1 VFPDLSE
8 GGAMQEREGQGL
20 VGNRLLDALAPAERD
35 EILAESPLVALERS
49 DVLAPVGERSDK
61 VYFPVDGVISIM
73 TLADDGVW
81 VESATIGNE
90 GMLGIAVF
98 LGGETWGNAEAIVQV
113 PGSAYGMPPERFRTA
128 LESKGKVHELVSGYT
143 QALFAQVSQSVVCN
157 GRHSIE
163 QRAARWLLQTSDRMR
178 SERFALTQEYLAV
191 MLGVRRP
198 SVSVAAKALQDAGV
212 ITYSRGSIT
221 ILDRPGLERVS
232 CGCYNAVRAEY
243 ERLVPL

>member
-1 VFPDLSE
+1 
-8 GGAMQEREGQGL
+8 MQERHNGGS
-20 VGNRLLDALAPAERD
+20 VGNRLLDALAPSGRD
-35 EILAESPLVALERS
+35 EILNESPLIPLERS
-49 DVLAPVGERSDK
+49 KILAAKGERSDR

-73 TLADDGVW
+73 TSADDGVW

-98 LGGETWGNAEAIVQV
+98 LGTETWGNSEAIVQV
-113 PGSAYGMPPERFRTA
+113 PGSAYAMRADRFRAA
-128 LESKGKVHELVSGYT
+128 LGSKGKLYELVAAYT
-143 QALFAQVSQSVVCN
+143 QALFAQISQSVACN
-157 GRHSIE
+157 GRHAIE
-163 QRAARWLLQTSDRMR
+163 QRTARWLLQTSDRMH

-198 SVSVAAKALQDAGV
+198 SVSVAAKALQEAGL

-232 CGCYNAVRAEY
+232 CGCYDAVRAEY

>member
-1 VFPDLSE
+1 
-8 GGAMQEREGQGL
+8 MQEREGAGDA
-20 VGNRLLDALAPAERD
+20 GNRLLDALAPAGRA
-35 EILAESPLVALERS
+35 EILHESPLIPLERS
-49 DVLAPVGERSDK
+49 KILAAMGERSDK
-61 VYFPVDGVISIM
+61 IYFPVDGVISIM

-98 LGGETWGNAEAIVQV
+98 LGTETWGNSEAIVQV
-113 PGSAYGMPPERFRTA
+113 PGSAHAMLADRFRAA
-128 LESKGKVHELVSGYT
+128 LASRGKLHELVAGYA
-143 QALFAQVSQSVVCN
+143 QALFAQISQSVVCN

-178 SERFALTQEYLAV
+178 SERFDLTQEYLAV

-198 SVSVAAKALQDAGV
+198 SVSVAAQALQEAGL

-232 CGCYNAVRAEY
+232 CGCYDAVRAEY

>member
-1 VFPDLSE
+1 MHE
-8 GGAMQEREGQGL
+8 GTGSA
-20 VGNRLLDALAPAERD
+20 GNRLLDALGPATRG
-35 EILAESPLVALERS
+35 EILRESPLLPLERS
-49 DVLAPVGERSDK
+49 KILAPMGGRSDK
-61 VYFPVDGVISIM
+61 VYFPVNGVISIM

-98 LGGETWGNAEAIVQV
+98 LGTETWGNSEAIVQV
-113 PGSAYGMPPERFRTA
+113 PGSAFAMSADRFRTA
-128 LESKGKVHELVSGYT
+128 LSGNDKLHELVAGYT
-143 QALFAQVSQSVVCN
+143 QALFGQISQSVACN

-178 SERFALTQEYLAV
+178 SVRFSLTQEYLAV

-198 SVSVAAKALQDAGV
+198 SVSVAAKALQEAGL

-221 ILDRPGLERVS
+221 ILDRPRLERVS
-232 CGCYNAVRAEY
+232 CGCYDAVRVEY
-243 ERLVPL
+243 DRLVPL

>member
-1 VFPDLSE
+1 
-8 GGAMQEREGQGL
+8 MQVREGSGSA
-20 VGNRLLDALAPAERD
+20 GNRLLDALAPAGRA
-35 EILAESPLVALERS
+35 EIVQESPLIALERS
-49 DVLAPVGERSDK
+49 KILAAMGERSDK

-90 GMLGIAVF
+90 GMLGVAVF
-98 LGGETWGNAEAIVQV
+98 LGTETWGNSEGIVQV
-113 PGSAYGMPPERFRTA
+113 PGSAYAMLADRFRTA
-128 LESKGKVHELVSGYT
+128 LASKDKLHELVAGYT
-143 QALFAQVSQSVVCN
+143 QALFAQISQSVVCN

-198 SVSVAAKALQDAGV
+198 SVSVAAKALQQAGL

-232 CGCYNAVRAEY
+232 CGCYDAVRAEY
-243 ERLVPL
+243 DRLVPL